1 MKIVSIAH
9 IIGGIALLVILKKF
23 YSEAFVQS
31 KWWLFAL
38 IGLSIGLYHGMKF
51 YEKPKRW
58 IYLLHVLLVAPS
70 IFFLGIYPRVS
81 KEVLQLVAVSMIAY
95 HAAILADVV

>member
-1 MKIVSIAH
+1 MKSVSVAH
-9 IIGGIALLVILKKF
+9 IIGGIVLLVVLKTF
-23 YSEAFVQS
+23 FSEAFVQS

-38 IGLSIGLYHGMKF
+38 IGLTVGLYHGMKF

-70 IFFLGIYPRVS
+70 IFFLGIYPRLA
-81 KEVLQLVAVSMIAY
+81 KEVLQLVACAMIAY
-95 HAAILADVV
+95 HAAILADAV